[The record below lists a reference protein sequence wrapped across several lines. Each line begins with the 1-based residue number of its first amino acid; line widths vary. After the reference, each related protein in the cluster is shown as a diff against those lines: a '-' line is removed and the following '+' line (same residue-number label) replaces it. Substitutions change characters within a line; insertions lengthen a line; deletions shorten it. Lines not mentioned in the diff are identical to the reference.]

1 MKKIMAVAWWPVLAL
16 GNSWLWVV
24 WPVPVLPENLEVLIV
39 VGPWIPAL
47 IRSFYAMTLSGEGV

>member
-24 WPVPVLPENLEVLIV
+24 WPVLPENLDVLIV
-39 VGPWIPAL
+39 LGPWIPAL
-47 IRSFYAMTLSGEGV
+47 IRAMTLNEGDTK